1 MNAELFT
8 GELTVGRQARSFA
21 LRLPGGASGGI
32 PLLLVLHGNHPDAS
46 GQMMRDWTTF
56 DEQADVF
63 GFAVAY
69 PDGIGGCW
77 ADGRG
82 VTTADEAGVDDV
94 AFLRALID
102 TSAGRHGTH
111 PDRAVVAGVSNGAF
125 MAHRMALEASEK
137 VAVFAAV
144 AGGLPASLREVRP
157 AYAVSAML
165 IHGTADRVSPI
176 EGGYSRHRGPNGE
189 MRGRDAVAGRD
200 GWVLAHRGPVSAR
213 PRGQAHHR
221 VLQPEHGRRRRRR
234 HAGRHLDGVRGRPHL
249 ARRQAVPRSRRDGT
263 PGVRRRRGDLPL
275 RWAPARIRGRPAAV
289 TRPAVP
295 RHRCRRVSHAT
306 PTARCALREVSRRE
320 DCGHRQGR
328 RVRTRML
335 FPAVPGACSP
345 VARVPEHDRRMT
357 VPYHADVIGS
367 LLRPRYLSEAR
378 AALAAGR
385 MSNEEFKR
393 IEDRAVDQA
402 IAMQEGCGLNVVND
416 GELRRFS
423 FLDHLLGD
431 MEGVTDMPGAPVHFH
446 APDPAQDWNW
456 HPPFTVTGRIRP
468 KGPMMTIE
476 EFSYARGRAR
486 VPVKITM
493 PSPLVM
499 YGAWSPEHSR
509 PAYSDPFELFV
520 DAAEIIR
527 AEAAELAKL
536 GCTYIQIDSPDL
548 GTLVDPENRALRE
561 GLGMDTERTL
571 TEGVDIINS
580 VADVPG
586 VTFGLHICK
595 GNYESKWI
603 ATGGYEFTADKM
615 FSRSGNFDVFLLEYD
630 DERSGSFEPLANV
643 PDDKVVVLGLVS
655 SKLPG
660 IEPAD
665 RLIARI
671 NEAARYVGRERL
683 ALSTQCGFSP
693 VSIGG
698 NLISEDTQQRKLEL
712 VAEVAHQVW

>member
-1 MNAELFT
+1 M
-8 GELTVGRQARSFA
+8 GELTSGGRPRRLA
-21 LRLPGGASGGI
+21 LSLPRTGSGDGI
-32 PLLLVLHGNHPDAS
+32 PLVIVLHGNHPDAT

-56 DEQADVF
+56 DEQAGAF

-102 TSAGRHGTH
+102 TVAGRHGTH
-111 PDRAVVAGVSNGAF
+111 LDRTVVAGMSNGAF
-125 MAHRMALEASEK
+125 MAHRIALEASEK

-144 AGGLPASLREVRP
+144 AGGLPASLCDTRPGPPRP
-157 AYAVSAML
+157 APRNSTPPRRSAF
-165 IHGTADRVSPI
+165 SP
-176 EGGYSRHRGPNGE
+176 SPC
-189 MRGRDAVAGRD
+189 
-200 GWVLAHRGPVSAR
+200 SR
-213 PRGQAHHR
+213 PRTAGDC
-221 VLQPEHGRRRRRR
+221 
-234 HAGRHLDGVRGRPHL
+234 HAPNTFAAWGVG
-249 ARRQAVPRSRRDGT
+249 AG
-263 PGVRRRRGDLPL
+263 PL
-275 RWAPARIRGRPAAV
+275 CPSI
-289 TRPAVP
+289 
-295 RHRCRRVSHAT
+295 
-306 PTARCALREVSRRE
+306 
-320 DCGHRQGR
+320 
-328 RVRTRML
+328 
-335 FPAVPGACSP
+335 VPGARCRAAAIVAIAKAAESGP
-345 VARVPEHDRRMT
+345 QRPFPLGRPRVLKVARVPEHNWRMT

-378 AALAAGR
+378 AALTAGR
-385 MSNEEFKR
+385 MSNTEFKR

-402 IAMQEGCGLNVVND
+402 IALQEGCGLDVVND

-431 MEGVTDMPGAPVHFH
+431 MEGVADMPGAPVHFH

-509 PAYSDPFELFV
+509 PAYSDAFELFA
-520 DAAEIIR
+520 DAADIIR
-527 AEAAELAKL
+527 AEAAELARL

-603 ATGGYEFTADKM
+603 ATGGYEFTADKV
-615 FSRSGNFDVFLLEYD
+615 FARSGNFDVFLLEYD

-665 RLIARI
+665 ELIARI
-671 NEAARYVGRERL
+671 DEAAGTSAKSGSRCPPSAGSHRCPSAGTSSARRPSSASSSWSRRWLTGSGSRAGARIRL
-683 ALSTQCGFSP
+683 PA
-693 VSIGG
+693 
-698 NLISEDTQQRKLEL
+698 
-712 VAEVAHQVW
+712 AHRCR